1 MPELGCRGQSVVAAS
16 HTPTPTDTQW
26 PQQPSSMSTHFYPV
40 WDHLPPRN
48 SSTGMRTPPFEVWHV
63 NQKIQVMSDSTI
75 TYLHIIQ
82 AARLDYYCL
91 PFTIQCVK
99 KTQPT
104 CTCFHLWSFHM
115 SPGSNTAHSGIPGLW
130 RKSFSTPAHSTITTK
145 QKKLEIPQLFV
156 LMWSLRVTFA
166 TCRVQFLW
174 WTGASHHFLA
184 ETCFH
189 SAFKPKGMWHLDE
202 CCCSTQIV
210 YTSVGYHAINGWN
223 KSSTLHY
230 KSALLFSVE
239 LRKITSWKRTTHK
252 LKH

>member
-99 KTQPT
+99 KPQPT

-145 QKKLEIPQLFV
+145 QKKTWNSTVIRVNVKSTCDFCHLQGAVFVVNWGFTPLFGRD
-156 LMWSLRVTFA
+156 M
-166 TCRVQFLW
+166 
-174 WTGASHHFLA
+174 
-184 ETCFH
+184 
-189 SAFKPKGMWHLDE
+189 
-202 CCCSTQIV
+202 
-210 YTSVGYHAINGWN
+210 
-223 KSSTLHY
+223 
-230 KSALLFSVE
+230 FSFC
-239 LRKITSWKRTTHK
+239 I
-252 LKH
+252 